1 MILAY
6 LLVYLPYGVVASLE
20 TAPVVSQT
28 TVSGLQDAG
37 NSTTVDNVTVSTRR
51 TTTETDGVSSSSQS
65 SDDSDCE

>member
-1 MILAY
+1 MSC
-6 LLVYLPYGVVASLE
+6 LLTYGVVASLE

-37 NSTTVDNVTVSTRR
+37 NSTTVDNVTVSTSR
-51 TTTETDGVSSSSQS
+51 TTTATDDLSSSSQS